1 MAPRKSLPWEKWK
14 QKAEAEYIKNKYS
27 VKEMIRDWGF
37 PSDLDPDEWGFNF
50 QNGVLRKK
58 NVRVRKE
65 TRGSEARRAAT
76 NEQTL
81 TRNDY
86 IDYAKRNG
94 YPVEQANQLFE
105 ENEARLKEL
114 KGQKSTT
121 QHYEHLLPTR
131 SPMRGGEEHYR
142 NIVMMGSEE
151 NLAKSDY
158 LASIPAAREAGVPLT
173 KQGALFAD
181 FNQLPLPTDQRRVDI
196 ILEDI
201 ATQETPKTT
210 RDVRAALQQSEMAEA
225 VGQKFK
231 FSGGSVKLGAALGA
245 LPVVGSIF
253 DVGDVQAGVQGYMNE
268 EQTPMQQFGSGLQ
281 ALSGATGL
289 AAMVPT
295 PASPILGAASA
306 ISGAGAAAVQSG
318 AVEKVMGATPTV
330 VKNIQQ
336 IERLLNPVGASITNE
351 LKFIGGQVKLGR
363 IPYFN

>member
-1 MAPRKSLPWEKWK
+1 MAPRKRLPWEKWK
-14 QKAEAEYIKNKYS
+14 QKAEAEYVKNKYT
-27 VKEMIRDWGF
+27 VRDMIRDWGF
-37 PSDLDPDEWGFNF
+37 PSDLNPNEWNLNF
-50 QNGVLRKK
+50 GNGKLQRKGAEIRKK
-58 NVRVRKE
+58 

-76 NEQTL
+76 NEQIL
-81 TRNDY
+81 TRQDY
-86 IDYAKRNG
+86 VDYAKRNG

-114 KGQKSTT
+114 KGQKSAT

-131 SPMRGGEEHYR
+131 SPMRGGVEHYR

-158 LASIPAAREAGVPLT
+158 LASIPAAREAGIPLT

-196 ILEDI
+196 ILKDI
-201 ATQETPKTT
+201 GSQEAPKTA

-231 FSGGSVKLGAALGA
+231 FSGGNVKLGAALGA
-245 LPVVGSIF
+245 LPVAGAIF
-253 DVGDVQAGVQGYMNE
+253 DVGDVQAGVQGYMNQQ
-268 EQTPMQQFGSGLQ
+268 QTPMQQFGSGLQ
-281 ALSGATGL
+281 AVSGATGL

-295 PASPILGAASA
+295 PASPALGAVSA
-306 ISGAGAAAVQSG
+306 VTGGAAAAVQSG
-318 AVEKVMGATPTV
+318 AVSKAIEQAPSA
-330 VKNIQQ
+330 VKKIQQ
-336 IERLLNPVGASITNE
+336 IERILNPVGASITNE
-351 LKFIGGQVKLGR
+351 LKFIGGQVRLGK